1 MTEPKRPLW
10 VIQNDM
16 ARLRQEAK
24 AAKPGRMFSPG
35 FKRSKSFKPSG
46 EGQRQ
51 PRVRDN
57 GHLAFIR
64 RLPCV
69 ATYAR
74 TGAFIYGCQA
84 AHLRM
89 SSAAHGK
96 PNPGGQRKPDDRW
109 VTPLSAEQH
118 RIQGDVMGEPR
129 FWSDLGIDPFD
140 LCTRLFAVSGDEAA
154 AVAII
159 RSLRVAK

>member
-1 MTEPKRPLW
+1 MRTIAQIDAEIAKLK
-10 VIQNDM
+10 
-16 ARLRQEAK
+16 EAK
-24 AAKPGRMFSPG
+24 RALKPVISIGPS
-35 FKRSKSFKPSG
+35 FKRSRSFRPEG

-51 PRVRDN
+51 PRVHDTA
-57 GHLAFIR
+57 HLQFIR

-69 ATYAR
+69 ATYVR

-109 VTPLSAEQH
+109 VTPLSPEQH

-129 FWSDLGIDPFD
+129 FWSDLKINPFD
-140 LCTRLFAVSGDEAA
+140 LCEALYRATGDEAA
-154 AVAII
+154 AVAVI
-159 RSLRVAK
+159 RACRRHP